1 MILINDINEALTLLK
16 EHNLISK
23 PYGGKPIM
31 YSLQENKILVV
42 NNNLKTYIS
51 LEQFKEDFKNS
62 VFYYMDVDTKENEII
77 QEHISYRQ

>member
-1 MILINDINEALTLLK
+1 
-16 EHNLISK
+16 
-23 PYGGKPIM
+23 M

-51 LEQFKEDFKNS
+51 LEQFKEGFKNS